1 MPDVRGRTELE
12 QTFEIWSR
20 RKWLAIVVA
29 VAVFTAVASVVTV
42 LPDIYRSTATV
53 LVERHKVP
61 ETFIQ
66 SLGNHRG
73 SDDVASHPIHAT
85 NICPAAFARPTPCA
99 SCARGGCGYSSAV
112 GSAVCDALATGGFCY
127 LRPPGGIP
135 ARGDAMPGGPPG
147 GGPAPWV

>member
-20 RKWLAIVVA
+20 RKWRAIVVA

-73 SDDVASHPIHAT
+73 SDDVASHPIHPT

-99 SCARGGCGYSSAV
+99 SCARGACGYSSAV
-112 GSAVCDALATGGFCY
+112 GSAVCDAPATGGAWH
-127 LRPPGGIP
+127 RGAPRGNPP
-135 ARGDAMPGGPPG
+135 RG
-147 GGPAPWV
+147 GGRLRATPGRGPRA

>member
-1 MPDVRGRTELE
+1 ME

-112 GSAVCDALATGGFCY
+112 GSAVCDALATGGSCY
-127 LRPPGGIP
+127 RRPQWELHARSDAMLRVRPGGC
-135 ARGDAMPGGPPG
+135 RSV
-147 GGPAPWV
+147 WL